1 MTLLRTVDRGLNKSI
16 EPIMY
21 RLMASEYYKKKT
33 FSGLRDLLAYD
44 EPDIED
50 IYCLTF
56 SVTEDNYGEQKVVE
70 LKPDGANISV
80 NQVCFNIATK
90 RALAKFS

>member
-1 MTLLRTVDRGLNKSI
+1 MGGQ
-16 EPIMY
+16 
-21 RLMASEYYKKKT
+21 KKT